1 VVLESGKVDTEASVS
16 LNNASVANLQVR
28 NQRRAEVAVGF
39 WLMTSFA
46 NPSRVD
52 LQDTLAGHRVG
63 LLIDTLDIPEVL
75 LLGLVVGSKDDGDNI
90 ELEPETGAQRRAHVL
105 ERDGETSSNELDK
118 VLMLISLDLGN
129 DVVGDEVLALTHV
142 LIERDVL
149 DGEVVE
155 VDGVMD
161 SEGNDSSVVI
171 GEDGRDTEVEGL

>member
-1 VVLESGKVDTEASVS
+1 M
-16 LNNASVANLQVR
+16 VR
-28 NQRRAEVAVGF
+28 
-39 WLMTSFA
+39 
-46 NPSRVD
+46 
-52 LQDTLAGHRVG
+52 
-63 LLIDTLDIPEVL
+63 
-75 LLGLVVGSKDDGDNI
+75 SKDDGDNI
-90 ELEPETGAQRRAHVL
+90 ELEPETRAQGRAHVL

-118 VLMLISLDLGN
+118 VLMLISLNLGD

-161 SEGNDSSVVI
+161 GEGNDSSVVI